1 MIPKLV
7 RDLIPKIIHESG
19 KKCKYRI
26 VNDIK
31 GFESALVAK
40 MNEEMSEFI
49 ENPSYEEAADVY
61 EVLYTLAWL
70 HKVDMQGVI
79 KTAIEKRE
87 ERGGFHRGIILESV
101 DDISQEVIENFR
113 KET

>member
-26 VNDIK
+26 INDIK

-40 MNEEMSEFI
+40 MNEEMSEFM
-49 ENPSYEEAADVY
+49 ENPSYDEAADIY
-61 EVLYTLAWL
+61 EVLYALAWL
-70 HKVDMQGVI
+70 HKIDMAGIVT
-79 KTAIEKRE
+79 TAIEKRQN
-87 ERGGFHRGIILESV
+87 RGGFHKGIILESV
-101 DDISQEVIENFR
+101 EGENN
-113 KET
+113 KGAG